1 MWKMEFR
8 DFHFGYLVLVLHNH
22 FVAVVVVDEDVHSG
36 LNVVAII
43 GGSTVVVVL
52 LPNNS
57 G

>member
-1 MWKMEFR
+1 MEFR
-8 DFHFGYLVLVLHNH
+8 DFHFEYLVLVLHNH
-22 FVAVVVVDEDVHSG
+22 FVVVVVVDEAVHSG
-36 LNVVAII
+36 LNVVASI